1 MKARAASTRALG
13 RIHLVAGLVVAVMVA
28 GGCSSSSKTIT
39 AGSASGPPSS
49 GTASPASRADPA
61 AITVDDADVD
71 GLGSV
76 LVNGMGR
83 TLYVLSS
90 ESGGTI
96 TCTDDNG
103 CTKVWPDTE
112 LPAGT
117 TQGIAGSG
125 VQASL
130 LGTTKNA
137 SGDLYLTYAGFP
149 LYTFT
154 GDTGPGQA
162 NGEGI
167 MSFGGTWT
175 VISPAGMQV
184 APPASP
190 ATDTTLAG
198 APMTSSTDTTPPPTA
213 TAPPET
219 TAPPRTTAPPT
230 TTPPPTT
237 KPPPTTTCL
246 YPPCY

>member
-1 MKARAASTRALG
+1 M
-13 RIHLVAGLVVAVMVA
+13 
-28 GGCSSSSKTIT
+28 
-39 AGSASGPPSS
+39 ASG
-49 GTASPASRADPA
+49 ADAA
-61 AITVDDADVD
+61 AITVSAVDVS
-71 GLGSV
+71 GLGAA
-76 LVNGMGR
+76 LVNGTGR

-90 ESGGTI
+90 EQGGMV

-112 LPAGT
+112 LPSGT
-117 TQGIAGSG
+117 THGIAGAG

-137 SGDLYLTYAGFP
+137 SGDLYLTYGGYP

-154 GDTGPGQA
+154 GDTAPDQA
-162 NGEGI
+162 NGQGI
-167 MSFGGTWT
+167 TSFGGTWS
-175 VISPAGMQV
+175 VISPTGMPVNPQTTGPTSTTPAV
-184 APPASP
+184 APMNAPPQTTTAPPAN
-190 ATDTTLAG
+190 
-198 APMTSSTDTTPPPTA
+198 

-219 TAPPRTTAPPT
+219 TAPPSTAPPETTAPPSTAPPSTAPPT

-237 KPPPTTTCL
+237 ACL